1 MRRALFLLPGLLA
14 LFLAACGPDPDEEL
28 FEDALRLYRAREM
41 QQALPL
47 LEEVLDR
54 DGGHA
59 RALMLSAKIYFY
71 RQEFARSAEFCERLL
86 SDRPDHVGALL
97 QLARVH
103 LGDEERTDE
112 VLRLAD
118 RVLEID
124 SGNIEAWY
132 LKGVA
137 HERREEIPEAFAS
150 FQGALHAGNNLALV
164 HRRLS
169 LLYDAAKLREQS
181 RMHAGLARLIAPP
194 DSPLE
199 VPEGRSAPEP
209 VAPEATTTTQP

>member
-1 MRRALFLLPGLLA
+1 MARTSIALLGLLLLA
-14 LFLAACGPDPDEEL
+14 LSITVACGPDPDEEL
-28 FEDALRLYRAREM
+28 FVDALRLYRAQEM

-47 LEEVLDR
+47 LEEVLER
-54 DGGHA
+54 DSSHA

-71 RQEFARSAEFCERLL
+71 RQEFERSAEFCERLL
-86 SDRPDHVGALL
+86 SDRPDHTGAMLL
-97 QLARVH
+97 LARVH
-103 LGDEERTDE
+103 LGDRGQTDE

-124 SGNIEAWY
+124 SSNVEAWY

-137 HERREEIPEAFAS
+137 HEQREEIPEAFAS

-181 RMHAGLARLIAPP
+181 RLHASLARMIAPS

-199 VPEGRSAPEP
+199 VPDNTGTPPPAAP
-209 VAPEATTTTQP
+209 ASTQP